1 MLYNPINLQ
10 KIIYTYN
17 EWNFMVCKLYF
28 NKSVLKNTAS
38 KHNFICIRVCVC
50 VCVCV
55 YFSTQNTNQ
64 VNLVQFI
71 FFLW

>member
-1 MLYNPINLQ
+1 MSGILWYVSYTLTKVFWKILLVSTILYV
-10 KIIYTYN
+10 Y
-17 EWNFMVCKLYF
+17 
-28 NKSVLKNTAS
+28 
-38 KHNFICIRVCVC
+38 VCVC